1 MTLLNK
7 SSLIALPL
15 ALIPGLGHLYL
26 GKFFRA
32 VFFFVGVAVPIFAS
46 ILFGISAD
54 DTAALLC
61 VAFSFFVWVGSF
73 VDLIS
78 ILSHT
83 STPVTEGSVPNPQ
96 HESTAAMF
104 LSIIPG
110 LGHLNLGLTNR
121 GAGFLV
127 LFFGLLSMIFFVAI
141 ITQNEGFLIFLI
153 LLPAVW
159 LYSLFDT
166 IQLLQRKQRGEELQD
181 RTIFEEF
188 DEMQESGKR
197 SKLVA
202 SLLAIFPGAG
212 HMYLG
217 LQQRGIQLMAAFLL
231 SIYILDTLRLTLFL
245 FLIPIIWFYSF
256 FDTLQSAARVEK
268 GEVRDEPVIKHLVD
282 HPKWLGI
289 GLLVLGVYYLL
300 EQVVFPALG
309 RWLYPNHNLL
319 LIYEHYFQ
327 TILVSI
333 LLIGGGLKLL
343 MGSRADKK
351 GDEQ

>member
-1 MTLLNK
+1 MNK
-7 SSLIALPL
+7 SSVIALPL
-15 ALIPGLGHLYL
+15 ALVPGLGHLYL

-32 VFFFVGVAVPIFAS
+32 VFFFAGVTVPILAGVVFAV
-46 ILFGISAD
+46 SAD
-54 DTAALLC
+54 QTFALLC
-61 VAFSFFVWVGSF
+61 VAFSFFIWVASF

-78 ILSHT
+78 NLT
-83 STPVTEGSVPNPQ
+83 STPIPAEGSVPNQ
-96 HESTAAMF
+96 QQESNTAVL

-121 GAGFLV
+121 GIGFLV
-127 LFFGLLSMIFFVAI
+127 LFFGLLSMIFFVAV
-141 ITQNEGFLIFLI
+141 ITQNGGFLIFLVF
-153 LLPAVW
+153 LPAIW

-256 FDTLQSAARVEK
+256 FDALQSAARADK
-268 GEVRDEPVIKHLVD
+268 GEVLDEPVIKHLVD
-282 HPKWLGI
+282 HPRWLGI
-289 GLLVLGVYYLL
+289 GLLALGIYYLL
-300 EQVVFPALG
+300 DQAVIPAVG
-309 RWLYPNHNLL
+309 RWLFPNYNLL
-319 LIYEHYFQ
+319 LIYERYFQ
-327 TILVSI
+327 TTLVSI

-343 MGSRADKK
+343 MGSKLDKK
-351 GDEQ
+351 GGSQ